1 MEAENL
7 AELNVGENLDQLM
20 NLDPRGYGV
29 CRILYCGA
37 RAYMGEPI
45 AMKCAKALNSTIQQG
60 DIVYII
66 TGFVLMP
73 HKHGEMDG
81 IIGSM
86 LLARM
91 LVKAYDAK
99 PIIICPKECNHA
111 VEKLADVVG
120 LHLYVKA
127 TQIKSMPIA
136 VGRITYTKDSN
147 QAEEQAKNIMK
158 KLPPKAVIA
167 IEAPGANSKGVYHSA
182 KGYDLT
188 KLEAKSDL
196 LFKKC
201 KEAGI
206 LNIAIGDLGNE
217 LGMGAIKEHLQKC
230 IPYMEK
236 GGCSCG
242 CGEGGASEVAADYII
257 TATISHWG
265 VEALIAAVAWIHKK
279 PEWIHSK
286 EMEIEAIKRAS
297 NCGMVDMYGWLEYA
311 IDGIDLDFHVN
322 LLELMRLCI
331 VNTLC
336 HFESCKE
343 WYDKVIVKNH
353 SDSKS

>member
-1 MEAENL
+1 MEVEEL
-7 AELNVGENLDQLM
+7 AELNVGEDLDQLM

-29 CRILYCGA
+29 CRILYHGA
-37 RAYMGEPI
+37 RTYMGEPI
-45 AMKCAKALNSTIQQG
+45 AMKCAKALDSTIHKG

-73 HKHGEMDG
+73 HKNGEMDG
-81 IIGSM
+81 IIGAM

-91 LVKAYDAK
+91 LVKTYDAK
-99 PIIICPKECNHA
+99 PIIICPKECNYA

-120 LHLYVKA
+120 LHLYEKA

-136 VGRITYTKDSN
+136 AGRVTYTKDSN
-147 QAEEQAKNIMK
+147 LAEEQAENIMK

-188 KLEAKSDL
+188 KLEAKTDV
-196 LFKKC
+196 LFEKC
-201 KEAGI
+201 KGAGI

-217 LGMGAIKEHLQKC
+217 LGMGTINDHLRKY
-230 IPYMEK
+230 IPYMDK
-236 GGCSCG
+236 DGCSCG
-242 CGEGGASEVAADYII
+242 CGGGGASEVAADYII

-265 VEALIAAVAWIHKK
+265 VEALIAAVAWLHKK
-279 PEWIHSK
+279 PELIHSK

-311 IDGIDLDFHVN
+311 IDGIGLDFHVN
-322 LLELMRLCI
+322 LLELMRLCV
-331 VNTLC
+331 VNALS

-343 WYDKVIVKNH
+343 WYDRVIEKNYFM
-353 SDSKS
+353 